1 MSVLEGPRPLRRDGE
16 FSRGVIK
23 SLYKKS
29 GGRCCKCGDKTS
41 GPDDQD
47 KFLKKGTA
55 ARITAAA
62 PGGPRYDD
70 KMSDEDRSSESNG
83 LWLCSD
89 CHTEIDHDTTTYTVP
104 ILMEMKRT
112 GEVVLEGKEEAQ
124 GGVQG
129 RKVDEEKEEE
139 EYCNLL

>member
-1 MSVLEGPRPLRRDGE
+1 MSTPVLQTSRPSRRAGE

-47 KFLKKGTA
+47 EGLKKGTA
-55 ARITAAA
+55 AHITAAA

-70 KMSDEDRSSESNG
+70 KMSDEDRSSASNG

-89 CHTEIDHDTTTYTVP
+89 CHTEIDQDTTKYTVP
-104 ILMEMKRT
+104 ILKEMKRK

-124 GGVQG
+124 G
-129 RKVDEEKEEE
+129 REVDEEKKEE